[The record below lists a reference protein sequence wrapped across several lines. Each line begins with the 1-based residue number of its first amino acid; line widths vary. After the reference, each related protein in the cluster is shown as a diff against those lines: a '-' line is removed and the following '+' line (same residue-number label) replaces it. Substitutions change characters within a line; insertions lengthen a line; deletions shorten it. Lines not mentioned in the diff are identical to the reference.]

1 MTVSTTLNMTAS
13 TTLNITTSPHH
24 HIAISPHRNMEPKQI
39 RTGKS
44 VPCRSCKAAI
54 FFLPTKNGKMMPID
68 AETVAVDDDVYMPGI
83 HRSHF
88 DTCPDAKKFSKK

>member
-1 MTVSTTLNMTAS
+1 MVSIKTPPFHSFHSFHPFTLS
-13 TTLNITTSPHH
+13 LLSL
-24 HIAISPHRNMEPKQI
+24 HRNMEPKQI